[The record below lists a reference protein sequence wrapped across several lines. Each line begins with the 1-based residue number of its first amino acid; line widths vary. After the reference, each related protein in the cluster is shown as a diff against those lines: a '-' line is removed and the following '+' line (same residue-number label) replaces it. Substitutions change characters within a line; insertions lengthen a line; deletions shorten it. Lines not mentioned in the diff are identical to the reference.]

1 MTVLNLTFLI
11 TLSIL
16 LHVVSDFSF
25 HTLTILGA
33 KVSTILLEYYVE

>member
-25 HTLTILGA
+25 NTLTILGE
-33 KVSTILLEYYVE
+33 KVWKKYLVYF

>member
-16 LHVVSDFSF
+16 LHVVSDFRF
-25 HTLTILGA
+25 HTLTILGI
-33 KVSTILLEYYVE
+33 KVWKKYLQYF

>member
-1 MTVLNLTFLI
+1 MTVSNLTFLI

-33 KVSTILLEYYVE
+33 KVWKKYLQYF